1 MLPLLGLWDCGSK
14 QRLVEELRDG
24 FVEDWSSQSE
34 EPSWESVKSCGSVMK
49 AIEEFKHMPFR
60 DVLELGKAGDL
71 LAEWLGIDGVGGDSG
86 VVGVE

>member
-1 MLPLLGLWDCGSK
+1 
-14 QRLVEELRDG
+14 
-24 FVEDWSSQSE
+24 
-34 EPSWESVKSCGSVMK
+34 MK